1 MALTVTVVA
10 LGGTTIKSG
19 PGNGSPVG
27 HMEGK
32 GEEVMVDMTYY
43 VLSRNGKTIPWLVP
57 AIIHHN
63 SQGIGDSPWTLN
75 WHVVLPG
82 SVRWSSDRHIS
93 VRPENTHEML
103 NVLKQSTK
111 VLLTL

>member
-19 PGNGSPVG
+19 PGNG
-27 HMEGK
+27 
-32 GEEVMVDMTYY
+32 
-43 VLSRNGKTIPWLVP
+43 
-57 AIIHHN
+57 

-111 VLLTL
+111 VLLTLL